1 MKALVAKDYGDV
13 DQLELREMPEPEVG
27 PGDVRVKVAAA
38 SINPI
43 DWKLLAGARRKL
55 MELHFPAILGRDAS
69 GEVLEVGAN
78 VKSLRRGDRVL
89 GLVFGSFAEQVVAA
103 ENAWAKL
110 PPGLD
115 AIEAAALPLVGLTG
129 AQLADRVEPAKG
141 RTILVTGAL
150 GGVGRVAVF
159 VAKSAGAT
167 VWAGVRRSQLQAAS
181 QLGADRVVAIYD
193 DAGIAELPELDAIAD
208 TVNGDTIAKL
218 LPRLKKDGQ
227 LGSVLGEPAAA
238 KERGVRTHAILTQ
251 PDPKRLEDL
260 ARAMAS
266 GRLAMQVQKRF
277 PLAQT
282 ADAIRLARAGGAGK
296 VLVIP

>member
-181 QLGADRVVAIYD
+181 QLGADRVVAVDD

-260 ARAMAS
+260 ARAMAY

>member
-181 QLGADRVVAIYD
+181 QLGADRVVAVDD